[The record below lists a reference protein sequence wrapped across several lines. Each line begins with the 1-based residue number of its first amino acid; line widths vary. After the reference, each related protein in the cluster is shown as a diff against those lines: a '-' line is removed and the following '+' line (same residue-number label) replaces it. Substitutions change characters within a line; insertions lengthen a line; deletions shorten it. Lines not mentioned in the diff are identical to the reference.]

1 MATFLN
7 NDSLPKGYLDNYLV
21 DSQVITGLAP
31 TIARSGTLLVQG
43 ILPTYAPTP
52 TATTATYFWS

>member
-7 NDSLPKGYLDNYLV
+7 NNSLPKGYLDNYLV
-21 DSQVITGLAP
+21 DSQVITGTAP
-31 TIARSGTLLVQG
+31 IIARSNIIIDQG

-52 TATTATYFWS
+52 TATYFWS

>member
-21 DSQVITGLAP
+21 NSQVITGTAP
-31 TIARSGTLLVQG
+31 IIARSNIIIVQGTLL
-43 ILPTYAPTP
+43 TNAPTP
-52 TATTATYFWS
+52 TTTATYFWS